1 MSEPFN
7 DLKQVEMSVQAAQ
20 KMVGTA
26 TMSMDP
32 EQLEEA
38 TQALQ
43 NARNQLTQT
52 LSNQTGVDEEFLSGQ
67 EELLFQS
74 EEQLNEAKR

>member
-7 DLKQVEMSVQAAQ
+7 DLKQVEMSVSAAQ

-26 TMSMDP
+26 TMSMDL

-38 TQALQ
+38 AQAIQ
-43 NARNQLTQT
+43 DARGQL
-52 LSNQTGVDEEFLSGQ
+52 SHAKHNGTGVDDEFLNEQQLSLNQ
-67 EELLFQS
+67 CEQ
-74 EEQLNEAKR
+74 QLNEARQ

>member
-7 DLKQVEMSVQAAQ
+7 DLKQVEMSVLAAQ

-38 TQALQ
+38 AQALQ
-43 NARNQLTQT
+43 DARAQLAHA
-52 LSNQTGVDEEFLSGQ
+52 LNNKTGVDEEYLQGQ
-67 EELLFQS
+67 ETLLSQS
-74 EEQLNEAKR
+74 EEQLHEANR